1 MRRDAPG
8 PRGAGARFFI
18 LPGTVSGDRSLVEAG
33 QRSLEGGVPLA
44 DVLRGGVRLGSLE
57 DRGEAR
63 AGPQLRDAT
72 LRYYMMMIAH
82 DGMTKRKLMAIE
94 KEMKGEDFKKA
105 RTACRL

>member
-1 MRRDAPG
+1 MVG
-8 PRGAGARFFI
+8 
-18 LPGTVSGDRSLVEAG
+18 LE
-33 QRSLEGGVPLA
+33 RSLEGGVPLA

-82 DGMTKRKLMAIE
+82 DGMTKIYGIFLNCFRKF
-94 KEMKGEDFKKA
+94 D
-105 RTACRL
+105 